1 MTKNKDELL
10 KIIKNNGNIKTI
22 DIVQKADMCKVTA
35 LKYLK
40 NLKKTGQVD
49 YQLIGPTKLWH
60 TVEKKG
66 KDSGGRGLLT
76 KVDSKISELLET
88 FESITGKK
96 AVIIMTVD
104 DYSKTSKAKD
114 MQVGKGDLELF
125 GNYSRS
131 KISVFQMDGGN

>member
-1 MTKNKDELL
+1 MTKNEDELL
-10 KIIKNNGNIKTI
+10 KIIKNHENIKTI
-22 DIVQKADMCKVTA
+22 DIVQKASMCKVTA

-76 KVDSKISELLET
+76 KVDSEISKLLEK

-96 AVIIMTVD
+96 VVIIMPAD
-104 DYSKTSKAKD
+104 DYSKTFKAED
-114 MQVGKGDLELF
+114 IQVGKGDLELS

-131 KISVFQMDGGN
+131 KISVFQMDEGD